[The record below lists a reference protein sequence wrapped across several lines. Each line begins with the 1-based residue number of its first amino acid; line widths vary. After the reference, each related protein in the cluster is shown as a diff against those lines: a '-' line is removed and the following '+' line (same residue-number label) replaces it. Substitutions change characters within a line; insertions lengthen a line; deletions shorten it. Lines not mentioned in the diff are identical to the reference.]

1 MVGIVLI
8 SHSQKAAE
16 GAVELARMMAPD
28 APLAAA
34 GGLEDGSLGT
44 SFEKIMAAVEA
55 VDQGDGVACIMDMGS
70 AVMTTE
76 MVCEA
81 LDDTRIRMLDAPLV
95 EGAVL
100 AAVEA
105 QMETSLDDIAA
116 KIGEAREVHKIA
128 ADA

>member
-28 APLAAA
+28 APLATA

-55 VDQGDGVACIMDMGS
+55 VDQGDGVACVMDMGS
-70 AVMTTE
+70 AVMTVE
-76 MVCEA
+76 MVIEDMA
-81 LDDTRIRMLDAPLV
+81 ERKIKMLDAPAL
-95 EGAVL
+95 EGAVV
-100 AAVEA
+100 AAIEA
-105 QMETSLDDIAA
+105 QMGADLESLQAKVDETRYTKKLDC
-116 KIGEAREVHKIA
+116 
-128 ADA
+128 